1 MNSDHILNRSCICEP
16 SSCDRAA
23 MPGTNHSRVTHPRRD
38 RGRLR
43 GHSRLARRSPELG
56 RNSSADPPRSR
67 PLLSAI
73 EERALAE
80 RIKRGDPTA
89 RKQLIL
95 ANLRLV
101 ISIARKYWSSNL
113 SFDDLVQEGNLGL
126 IRASQDFDP
135 SLRDVRFSTYAKL
148 WIRAFVHRAL
158 IANDSLIRVPEY
170 VFLLRKRYYRAID
183 ALGGLDCMEASDK
196 ERLSIDQVAM
206 ESGISSRQLKPS
218 RLALIGREARTERD
232 EDGATVSL
240 TEVIVDHRRPDD
252 EAADQEE
259 RLRLEAALQQL
270 NPFEAWVLRERYGL
284 SISIAGEDDWST
296 SVPPAVR
303 PTDGDRTSSSH
314 ANPPGRCRS
323 YFHRTYPELAQG
335 CGLSSHRIHQVERTA
350 LKKLRDAL
358 GRQLVQAV

>member
-1 MNSDHILNRSCICEP
+1 MNEDHMFKEPSICEP
-16 SSCDRAA
+16 SSCERAI
-23 MPGTNHSRVTHPRRD
+23 MPGTNHTRLSHPQRD

-43 GHSRLARRSPELG
+43 GHSRLARRSPQPG
-56 RNSSADPPRSR
+56 WNSSADPLRSR

-80 RIKRGDPTA
+80 RIKRGDAIA

-101 ISIARKYWSSNL
+101 VSIARKYRSSSL

-135 SLRDVRFSTYAKL
+135 SVRDARFSTYAKL
-148 WIRAFVHRAL
+148 WIRAFIHRAL
-158 IANDSLIRVPEY
+158 IANDSLIRIPEY
-170 VFLLRKRYYRAID
+170 IFLLRKRYYRVID
-183 ALGGLDCMEASDK
+183 ALGGLECMAACDR

-206 ESGISSRQLKPS
+206 ETGISPRQLKPS
-218 RLALIGREARTERD
+218 KLALIGREARSERD
-232 EDGATVSL
+232 EDGATISI

-252 EAADQEE
+252 EAANQEE

-296 SVPPAVR
+296 PVPLAVR
-303 PTDGDRTSSSH
+303 STDDDRTSSSH

-350 LKKLRDAL
+350 LKKLRDVL
-358 GRQLVQAV
+358 GRRLFQAV